1 MVLKKETI
9 KSTNVSNMN
18 GKPDP
23 DELKDLLQDDNSHPA
38 NLMAQSKRPAVS
50 DAGDATS
57 RGLEFLYDVPLQISV
72 EVGRS
77 KILLRDLLKMGE
89 GYVIELDKLAGEPLD
104 LYVNSRLIAKG
115 EAVMVGDKFGIRL
128 TDVISAADRV
138 EHLG

>member
-1 MVLKKETI
+1 MDTVDIQDSSKPQPDEIKELLDDTDMDSSSGSD
-9 KSTNVSNMN
+9 STNTSTGSS
-18 GKPDP
+18 GK
-23 DELKDLLQDDNSHPA
+23 NPA
-38 NLMAQSKRPAVS
+38 E
-50 DAGDATS
+50 

-77 KILLRDLLKMGE
+77 KILLKDLLKMGE

-128 TDVISAADRV
+128 TDVISPVDRI
-138 EHLG
+138 EQLG

>member
-1 MVLKKETI
+1 
-9 KSTNVSNMN
+9 MN

-23 DELKDLLQDDNSHPA
+23 EELKELLQDDQTLSTNPGIHKQSPTTSH
-38 NLMAQSKRPAVS
+38 SKDGS
-50 DAGDATS
+50 N

-72 EVGRS
+72 ELGRS

-104 LYVNSRLIAKG
+104 LYVNSRLIARG

-128 TDVISAADRV
+128 TDVVSTADRI
-138 EHLG
+138 ENLG